1 VAVRLGVFYN
11 ITQVIQDHPG
21 IVAHL
26 LLLNP
31 MLVYID
37 LMRYA
42 LLDQDPKTLP
52 APPSE
57 MWPLAIGWALLVGVA
72 GFVLLLAGR
81 EGVRTWLR

>member
-1 VAVRLGVFYN
+1 
-11 ITQVIQDHPG
+11 
-21 IVAHL
+21 
-26 LLLNP
+26 

-72 GFVLLLAGR
+72 GFVYFWRGEKEYGR
-81 EGVRTWLR
+81 G